1 MLPAGQRR
9 VVSGRVEIFDG
20 IAQMVHPDHIL
31 RPGETLPPYEPV
43 YPADR
48 GADAARHDQRRP
60 RGAAARLS
68 TCPSGSSRA
77 CAAASGPAG
86 ARRSRPPRADPPGRL
101 APAAPARE
109 RLAAT
114 SSSPTR

>member
-60 RGAAARLS
+60 RGAARRPARVD
-68 TCPSGSSRA
+68 RA
-77 CAAASGPAG
+77 EPK
-86 ARRSRPPRADPPGRL
+86 RRREWPGWREALATARADPPGRL

-109 RLAAT
+109 RLAYDELLA
-114 SSSPTR
+114 RR